1 MTCFSLLLCS
11 PGLGYP
17 YSGLGKIQFHRLP
30 HFLSSQEK
38 QQKSQCAKKGFS
50 VPSAPIYPLRPPCY
64 WTRTHIWV
72 LMKVGALLRGRDP
85 CLQGVCLSVPW
96 NQLSSLAI
104 SSPSALFTSGEVPQA
119 KTGAISYLPGCQKL
133 AQPASLLPHWTTH

>member
-1 MTCFSLLLCS
+1 MWFELPARTEVWLLTLTIGTSLWCLGHGLLLIAPLQPRPRVPIFWIRENPFICRPVS
-11 PGLGYP
+11 QA
-17 YSGLGKIQFHRLP
+17 S

-64 WTRTHIWV
+64 WTRTHFWV
-72 LMKVGALLRGRDP
+72 LMKVGALLRGRGP
-85 CLQGVCLSVPW
+85 CLQGVCLGVPW

-104 SSPSALFTSGEVPQA
+104 SSPSALFTSG
-119 KTGAISYLPGCQKL
+119 
-133 AQPASLLPHWTTH
+133 